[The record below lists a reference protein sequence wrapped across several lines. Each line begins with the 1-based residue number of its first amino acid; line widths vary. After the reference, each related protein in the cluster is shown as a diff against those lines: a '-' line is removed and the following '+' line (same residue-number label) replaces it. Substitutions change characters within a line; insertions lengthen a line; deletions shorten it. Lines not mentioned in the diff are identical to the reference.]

1 MMERRRSLAQL
12 MLPARAI
19 LNDFPAM
26 LVFHLL
32 PAFAFVA
39 SAQTADTQAGFI
51 VELADVD
58 TG

>member
-1 MMERRRSLAQL
+1 
-12 MLPARAI
+12 
-19 LNDFPAM
+19 M

-39 SAQTADTQAGFI
+39 RAQAADAEAGFA

-58 TG
+58 AG